1 MTNPATGVQW
11 PLRAGPKKQ
20 NREFN
25 EFTISAKQAIFARP
39 FHVGKAFPG
48 KPAHD
53 PEPKRSGQSR
63 KEAARAEKTACHQES
78 IKNGRPGPQ
87 SPAMA
92 SPTQPA
98 CLQYH
103 QTMASKNSNQP
114 KTNPA
119 AIANNQG
126 RGTGG
131 STANGSFA

>member
-53 PEPKRSGQSR
+53 PEQKRSGQSR
-63 KEAARAEKTACHQES
+63 KEAARAEKKRLEQKRS
-78 IKNGRPGPQ
+78 G
-87 SPAMA
+87 
-92 SPTQPA
+92 
-98 CLQYH
+98 
-103 QTMASKNSNQP
+103 
-114 KTNPA
+114 
-119 AIANNQG
+119 
-126 RGTGG
+126 
-131 STANGSFA
+131 